1 MSTDTILTAIAKH
14 PIVFTQSNRR
24 FVLSQHYNGSD
35 SFLFLVAAKTYQF
48 KAKDSEIKSYPRCL
62 SNIAKYCAIDSLK
75 KKTGLKVSVNP
86 FSVDYKSINTN
97 EIIDIHKYLMKKLM
111 LLTIQ
116 NVYG

>member
-1 MSTDTILTAIAKH
+1 MQYILQS
-14 PIVFTQSNRR
+14 IVW
-24 FVLSQHYNGSD
+24 
-35 SFLFLVAAKTYQF
+35 
-48 KAKDSEIKSYPRCL
+48 
-62 SNIAKYCAIDSLK
+62 